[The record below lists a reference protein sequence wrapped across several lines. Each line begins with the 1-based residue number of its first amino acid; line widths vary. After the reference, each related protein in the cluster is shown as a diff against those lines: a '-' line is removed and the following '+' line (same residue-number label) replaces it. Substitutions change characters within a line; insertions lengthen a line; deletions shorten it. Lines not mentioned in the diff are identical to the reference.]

1 MRMIVQIGRT
11 LLSIPEWL
19 GRLIFLFLDMFTA
32 IFTLVSGQYQWAL
45 FGLLRKQILL
55 QVWYTAVQIL
65 PLLSLIAVGLGGVL
79 MGLGFGL
86 LRQVGAED
94 LFVPFLQYGLIG
106 EGLPLGLTLIILA
119 RSSTAVTAD
128 VASQVVNGD
137 LDVMKAH
144 GMSIPLLITVPRIVG
159 ILLSFLSVFGVFIG
173 ILVGS
178 TFLWAP
184 LFEIATSQIKQL
196 WLSGFA
202 LSDFRWI
209 GIKLITFSLLVGSI
223 ACYKGLHIK
232 RDIRELPKASSQA
245 VILTLSSIFIAEGV
259 FLFTRWLT

>member
-1 MRMIVQIGRT
+1 MIVQLGRT
-11 LLSIPEWL
+11 LLSLPEWL

-32 IFTLVSGQYQWAL
+32 MYVLLSGKYQWSL
-45 FGLLRKQILL
+45 FGRLRRQILL
-55 QVWYTAVQIL
+55 QVWYTAVQIV
-65 PLLSLIAVGLGGVL
+65 PLLTLIAVGLGWTL
-79 MGLGFGL
+79 MGFGFGA
-86 LRQVGAED
+86 LRQVGAEE

-106 EGLPLGLTLIILA
+106 EALPLGLTLVILA

-144 GMSIPLLITVPRIVG
+144 GMSIPLLITTPRILG

-184 LFEIATSQIKQL
+184 LFDIPNLQVQQL
-196 WLSGFA
+196 A
-202 LSDFRWI
+202 
-209 GIKLITFSLLVGSI
+209 
-223 ACYKGLHIK
+223 
-232 RDIRELPKASSQA
+232 Q
-245 VILTLSSIFIAEGV
+245 
-259 FLFTRWLT
+259 

>member
-1 MRMIVQIGRT
+1 MIVQLGRT
-11 LLSIPEWL
+11 LLSLPEWL
-19 GRLIFLFLDMFTA
+19 GRLIFLFVDMFSA
-32 IFTLVSGQYQWAL
+32 FYKLLSGQYQWAL
-45 FGLLRKQILL
+45 LSRLRTQILL
-55 QVWYTAVQIL
+55 QIWYTSVQIL
-65 PLLSLIAVGLGGVL
+65 PLLSLIAVGLGWIL
-79 MGLGFGL
+79 MGFGFGV

-94 LFVPFLQYGLIG
+94 LFVPVLQYGLIG
-106 EGLPLGLTLIILA
+106 EGLPLGLTLVILA

-144 GMSIPLLITVPRIVG
+144 DMSVPLLITTPRILG
-159 ILLSFLSVFGVFIG
+159 ILLSFISVFGVFIG

-184 LFEIATSQIKQL
+184 LFDISNTQIRQL

-209 GIKLITFSLLVGSI
+209 GIKLTTFALLVGSI
-223 ACYKGLHIK
+223 ACYKGLHIR

-245 VILTLSSIFIAEGV
+245 VILTLSAIFFTDGV
-259 FLFTRWLT
+259 FLFVRWFT

>member
-1 MRMIVQIGRT
+1 MIVQLGRT
-11 LLSIPEWL
+11 LLSLPEWL
-19 GRLIFLFLDMFTA
+19 GRLILLFLDMFTA
-32 IFTLVSGQYQWAL
+32 MYVLVSGKYQWSL
-45 FGLLRKQILL
+45 FGRLRRQILL
-55 QVWYTAVQIL
+55 QVWYTAVQIV
-65 PLLSLIAVGLGGVL
+65 PLLTLIAVGLGWTL
-79 MGLGFGL
+79 MGFGFGA

-94 LFVPFLQYGLIG
+94 LFVPFLQYGLMG
-106 EGLPLGLTLIILA
+106 EILPLGLTLVILA

-144 GMSIPLLITVPRIVG
+144 DMSIPLLITTPRILG

-184 LFEIATSQIKQL
+184 LFDIPNLQVQQL
-196 WLSGFA
+196 WLSSFA
-202 LSDFRWI
+202 LLDFKWI
-209 GIKLITFSLLVGSI
+209 GFKLTTFSLLVGSI
-223 ACYKGLHIK
+223 ACYKGLNIR

-245 VILTLSSIFIAEGV
+245 VILTLSSIFFAEGI
-259 FLFTRWLT
+259 FLFVRWLT